1 MNVYY
6 QLREN
11 WLPLISAFSLVL
23 LAAFGIYRADLT
35 DGLGVLI
42 AIVPIAFIAGVLLSS
57 SVFSRRTSLLFSLVY
72 AGFFIFVIVGR
83 NHAAEID
90 SWRERII
97 HLINLQGDWIGKFAD
112 GGTSREPIIF
122 IMHTSAVF
130 WIMGYSA
137 AWWTQRSDKIW
148 RVVVPSGM
156 VLLSVVYYYFGPRPL
171 WMWLAT
177 YIVASFLYI
186 AFTWLNVQQTNW
198 RDHNVFFE
206 KRLGLNV
213 AVAGFT
219 LALATL
225 VIAWQVP
232 TLEANPSVTAA
243 LDNTTPTWQKFQNT
257 WTRLFSSLRTYSAPT
272 SDSFSNNLTLGGAR
286 DVSESLV
293 MDVFVEEELPYA
305 YWHAISYESYEDG
318 LWDIPEGDTVEYIPD
333 EGLIDIPKY
342 ESRQTITQTVRNYLP
357 SAGQIYGMPDI
368 IGSDRQMFLT
378 SRTLPGESIEQINK
392 VQSKYVLQQGEVYNS
407 ASQFSVAT
415 QFELQNASTNYPEWA
430 DSYLALPDTIS
441 QRTRDLAEEVTEGQ
455 TNPYDQAIAIQN
467 FLREHIEYNDQIDA
481 PPNGVD
487 PVDYVLFEDPEGYCN
502 YYSSAMVVMLRHKGI
517 PSRPASGFAG
527 GEFIEDAGL
536 YRVRLQDAHTWV
548 EAYFPQYGWIQ
559 FEPTAS
565 IIVPSRPTGGL
576 AAENEAEIPPALPDP
591 GGPNFLE
598 DDLFPGGEGFED
610 FSELE
615 PPPTFSAEI
624 ITIPAVLS
632 IVLILLAAAAFLY
645 TSLNNRRVETDL
657 IKSYDKLGQWGESL
671 GVPIAASQTPIER
684 AQALSDAIP
693 SGQKPIDNITNQ
705 LITTRYSEDKVG
717 DPNFNPQNEWKE
729 LRPLLNREWVN
740 QKLSA
745 VRRLKNRFF

>member
-1 MNVYY
+1 MNVYH

-11 WLPLISAFSLVL
+11 WLPLISAFSLVM
-23 LAAFGIYRADLT
+23 LAAFGVFRADLT
-35 DGLGVLI
+35 DGMGVLI
-42 AIVPIAFIAGVLLSS
+42 AIVPIAFLAGILLSS

-72 AGFFIFVIVGR
+72 AGFFIFLIVGR
-83 NHAAEID
+83 NHAADIE
-90 SWRERII
+90 SWRERVI
-97 HLINLQGDWIGKFAD
+97 HLINLQGEWVGKFIN

-171 WMWLAT
+171 WLWLAT
-177 YIVASFLYI
+177 YIIASFLYI
-186 AFTWLNVQQTNW
+186 AFTWLNSQQNTWRTN
-198 RDHNVFFE
+198 NVFFE
-206 KRLGLNV
+206 KKLGLNV
-213 AVAGFT
+213 ALAG
-219 LALATL
+219 LILSVATL
-225 VIAWQVP
+225 TLAWQVP
-232 TLEANPSVTAA
+232 TLEANPTVTTA
-243 LDNTTPTWQKFQNT
+243 LDSTTPAWQKFQNT

-272 SDSFSNNLTLGGAR
+272 SDTFSNNLTLGGPR
-286 DVSESLV
+286 NVSESLV

-305 YWHAISYESYEDG
+305 YWHAISYETYEDG
-318 LWDIPEGDTVEYIPD
+318 LWNSPEGETTEYIPD
-333 EGLIDIPKY
+333 EGLIEVPSFK
-342 ESRQTITQTVRNYLP
+342 SRQTITQTVRNYLP

-378 SRTLPGESIEQINK
+378 GRTLPGESIEQINM

-415 QFELQNASTNYPEWA
+415 QFELQNASTSYPEWA
-430 DSYLALPDTIS
+430 DSYLDLPDTIS
-441 QRTRDLAEEVTEGQ
+441 ARTRDLAEEIALQ
-455 TNPYDQAIAIQN
+455 HSNPYDQAIAIQN
-467 FLREHIEYNDQIDA
+467 FLRQHIEYNDQISA

-487 PVDYVLFEDPEGYCN
+487 PVDYVLFEEPEGYCN
-502 YYSSAMVVMLRHKGI
+502 YYSSAMVVMLRHMGI

-548 EAYFPQYGWIQ
+548 EAYFPEYGWIQ

-565 IIVPSRPTGGL
+565 IVVPARPVGGL
-576 AAENEAEIPPALPDP
+576 AAENNEPITPALPDP

-598 DDLFPGGEGFED
+598 EDLFPGGEGFED

-615 PPPTFSAEI
+615 PPPTFSAQI
-624 ITIPAVLS
+624 VTIPAILS
-632 IVLILLAAAAFLY
+632 LVLIIVVAGAFLY
-645 TSLNNRRVETDL
+645 TGLNNRRVESDL
-657 IKSYDKLGQWGESL
+657 IKSYDKLGQWGQSL
-671 GVPIAASQTPIER
+671 GVQINPSQTPAER
-684 AQALSDAIP
+684 AKALSQALP

-705 LITTRYSEDKVG
+705 IVVTRYSEDQVG
-717 DPNFNPQNEWKE
+717 DPNFNSKDEWKK
-729 LRPLLNREWVN
+729 LRPLLNKEWVS

-745 VRRLKNRFF
+745 ARRWRNRFI